1 MSTVLQTSVA
11 VQLAA
16 IDAKAAV
23 VAKLQS
29 RKVDERGEGVISAAI
44 AVMIM
49 AVIGVALYV
58 AFDKLVGETSKK
70 ATESVNSITVKP

>member
-1 MSTVLQTSVA
+1 MSTVLQTTVA

-23 VAKLQS
+23 ATKLEN
-29 RKVDERGEGVISAAI
+29 RRIDERGEGVISAAI

-70 ATESVNSITVKP
+70 ATDSVNSITAKP